1 MLVALSTV
9 LMTTVFP
16 QNPTAL
22 EILPHVSTTSS
33 QCHPQN
39 VATWYIIAKG
49 VGSNLKLCMHVHV
62 DLYRYTNCHRIKL
75 GLEIKSYCSEISLS
89 SLHY

>member
-1 MLVALSTV
+1 MSIV

-16 QNPTAL
+16 QIPTAL

-39 VATWYIIAKG
+39 VATWYIVKG

-62 DLYRYTNCHRIKL
+62 DLRRYTNCHHIKL
-75 GLEIKSYCSEISLS
+75 GLEIKSHCGEISLS
-89 SLHY
+89 SLH